1 MRLHTRLM
9 LLIGTAALLPL
20 VILGFGATQVS
31 QERMTHKFE
40 ESQARTADQLAS
52 EIDLWLAFQLRTLAQ
67 QVDPFNLD
75 KLNDRKL
82 EAFQRLVYQQTKD
95 VHIVSIIN
103 DEGAEI
109 APSVFLASAPDGVF
123 DGKEVIPTERFEAF
137 RKGLPLE
144 AMRAARVAW
153 QTAKD
158 NTERPIIVGRPYQ
171 PAGRSTPV
179 VPIVVPATSDSSL
192 YLAVEFALDRV
203 DARFVHVASDGLDLT
218 LLDATGEAA
227 LVRGSGLALASKFR
241 AFQPNSSC
249 ADVRFETDD
258 GIPVMGACAPVPG
271 TGWMVAVAEPMAAV
285 TRAGEEIKNRTT
297 FIGAM
302 AALLSVLFGLL
313 FSRGVTLRVTRV
325 KDAALAV
332 AEGNLGRTVS
342 LDGSSEIRDLSRAFN
357 FMSRRLASNQKE
369 IQTQQSEISAFN
381 AKLTRRLD
389 AQELELTEANRRLV
403 QSARL
408 AAVGEMGAGLAHEL
422 NNPLAGILGLVQVLQ
437 QKNGQKNDILDS
449 IEESTKR
456 CSDIVQDL
464 LRFSREGRSGT
475 PLDATEWKNTDI
487 AELVTASLALVYAP
501 CRAANVDIDAQ
512 MDEPLLVR
520 GDRDSLAGAMVQLL
534 NSIRSACV
542 QGGAIMVTSSS
553 NDEMVR
559 VDIHANAPVL
569 DLASDDWMASGMGF
583 WFARQ
588 VLAHHG
594 GGLTEPERT
603 ENGRGTWTIRI
614 PRTT

>member
-1 MRLHTRLM
+1 MM
-9 LLIGTAALLPL
+9 LIGTAALLPL
-20 VILGFGATQVS
+20 GILGFGATQVS
-31 QERMTHKFE
+31 IDRMTQKFA

-52 EIDLWLAFQLRTLAQ
+52 EIDLWLAFQLRMLAQ

-95 VHIVSIIN
+95 VHIVSIVN

-109 APSVFLASAPDGVF
+109 APSVFLSAAPDGVF
-123 DGKEVIPTERFEAF
+123 EGKEVIKTERFEAF
-137 RKGLPLE
+137 RKGLPLD
-144 AMRAARVAW
+144 AMREARVAW
-153 QTAKD
+153 QAS
-158 NTERPIIVGRPYQ
+158 NEANERPIIVGRPYR
-171 PAGRSTPV
+171 AEGRSTPV
-179 VPIVVPATSDSSL
+179 VPIVVPATSDSSV

-203 DARFVHVASDGLDLT
+203 DTRFVHVAGDGIDLA
-218 LLDATGEAA
+218 LLDATGAPA
-227 LVRGSGLALASKFR
+227 LVRGSGLALASKFKP
-241 AFQPNSSC
+241 FQPNSSC
-249 ADVRFETDD
+249 ADVRFQTEDGTD
-258 GIPVMGACAPVPG
+258 VMGACAPVPG
-271 TGWMVAVAEPMAAV
+271 TGWMVAVAEPMEAI
-285 TRAGEEIKNRTT
+285 TRAGEEIQDRTA
-297 FIGAM
+297 FIGGV

-357 FMSRRLASNQKE
+357 FMSRRLSSNQKE
-369 IQTQQSEISAFN
+369 LTKQQQAISVFN
-381 AKLTRRLD
+381 DELQRRLD
-389 AQELELTEANRRLV
+389 AQAEELTEANLRLV

-437 QKNGQKNDILDS
+437 QSEAGQSEILVS

-456 CSDIVQDL
+456 CSDIVQHL
-464 LRFSREGRSGT
+464 LRFSREGRSGA
-475 PLDATEWKNTDI
+475 PLDESQWKHADL
-487 AELVTASLALVYAP
+487 AELVTESLALVYAP
-501 CRAANVDIDAQ
+501 CRAANVDLDAQ
-512 MDEPLLVR
+512 IDGALLVR
-520 GDRDSLAGAMVQLL
+520 GDRDSLAGAVVQLL

-542 QGGAIMVTSSS
+542 QGGSIFVKSDTDEHNIAI
-553 NDEMVR
+553 R
-559 VDIHANAPVL
+559 IHADAPLL
-569 DLASDDWMASGMGF
+569 DMASDDWMASGMGF

-594 GGLTEPERT
+594 GGLHEPADT
-603 ENGRGTWTIRI
+603 DSGKGTWTIRL
-614 PRTT
+614 PRAK